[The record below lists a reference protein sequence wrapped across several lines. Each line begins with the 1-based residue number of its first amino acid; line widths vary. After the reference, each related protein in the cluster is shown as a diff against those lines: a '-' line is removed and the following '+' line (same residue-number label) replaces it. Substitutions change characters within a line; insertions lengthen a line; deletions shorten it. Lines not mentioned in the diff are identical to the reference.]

1 VLRLAH
7 APAWIAASLL
17 LLALVVWAS
26 LMPVPDVPGPPN
38 FDKLEHVSAYALLAV
53 WFTGL
58 LPRNRYAAL
67 AVALL
72 GLGVLME
79 FLQRAMQLGRQADVL
94 DVAANVVGI
103 GAGIAIALWRTGGWA
118 PRVEAWLSR
127 N

>member
-26 LMPVPDVPGPPN
+26 LMPGPDVPGPPN

>member
-1 VLRLAH
+1 MLRLAH

-17 LLALVVWAS
+17 LLALVVWGS
-26 LMPVPDVPGPPN
+26 LMPGSDVPGPPDL
-38 FDKLEHVSAYALLAV
+38 DKLEHVSAYALLAV

-58 LPRNRYAAL
+58 VPRNRYATL
-67 AVALL
+67 AMALL